1 MREHRRYGKH
11 DLYIEEE
18 ILFSVP
24 HGEMVLSEAQLFN
37 SMATEI
43 IARYGYCMILGNL
56 KDSEGIEAS
65 ARRYSANWAVGKP
78 VLGIALFNQSPMI
91 HTMFT
96 LLLKAMNLLR
106 RQQPVPVGT
115 FKTEQEARDWLAQ
128 LRRQHLAKLKQE
140 PTQPAS

>member
-1 MREHRRYGKH
+1 MREQRHYGKH

-24 HGEMVLSEAQLFN
+24 HGEMVLAEAQMFN
-37 SMATEI
+37 SIAADI

-56 KDSEGIEAS
+56 KDSGGIEAS
-65 ARRYSANWAVGKP
+65 ARRYSAQWAVGKP
-78 VLGIALFNQSPMI
+78 VLGIALFNQSPMV

-128 LRRQHLAKLKQE
+128 LRRQHLAKVKPEQAL
-140 PTQPAS
+140 PAS